1 MNRMQWASLFSRKR
15 FGVPQLEQKEAG
27 RSHFQKD
34 IDRIIFS
41 ESFRRLNDKTQV
53 HPLAGNNNIRTRL
66 PHSLEASSVGRSL
79 GTKVGQRLEAELKCI
94 DIQPSHVG
102 DIVQAA
108 CLAHDIGNPPFGH
121 SGEDAIRHWFR
132 ENSDRD
138 FLQDLTTAELNDFQN
153 FEGNAQGLRIITKLE
168 YYLFEG
174 GMRLTYATLGTFMK
188 YPWTS
193 DLMARS
199 TKKKYGCNL
208 TERQVLAEIGAELGL
223 IQHERTAWC
232 RHPLSYLMEAADD
245 ICYSSIDLEDGIEM
259 GFITY
264 DEVVK
269 ILGIIVDLD
278 RLPTLH
284 PNCVG
289 TDLLNRQIAI
299 ARGRAINFLIE
310 GVVDTFIRSKDD
322 LLTGNFGYDD
332 LIGACGG
339 RVKEFIDTAKN
350 TAKEKIFDNP
360 RKIQTE
366 KGSHATIEIVLAAFI
381 EAAYK
386 LNRNDLDRDFSTR
399 SKILLDLMGCHQ
411 PKAEWSL
418 HHAYMHVLD
427 FISGMTDNY
436 AANIAKQIS
445 GMN

>member
-1 MNRMQWASLFSRKR
+1 MDRMKWANLLSRKR
-15 FGVPQLEQKEAG
+15 CGVSQLEQTEAG

-41 ESFRRLNDKTQV
+41 SAFRRLNDKTQV
-53 HPLAGNNNIRTRL
+53 HPLAGNDNIRTRL
-66 PHSLEASSVGRSL
+66 PHSLEVSSVGRSL
-79 GTKVGQRLEAELKCI
+79 GTKVGERLYKELKSI

-121 SGEDAIRHWFR
+121 SGEEAIRSWFR
-132 ENSDRD
+132 ANSNRD
-138 FLQDLTTAELNDFQN
+138 VLKDLTTAELNDFQN
-153 FEGNAQGLRIITKLE
+153 FEGNAQGLRIITQLE

-193 DLMARS
+193 DLLE
-199 TKKKYGCNL
+199 TFGKHKYGCNRTEIEIL
-208 TERQVLAEIGAELGL
+208 TEIATELGS
-223 IQHERTAWC
+223 IQRADTAWC

-245 ICYSSIDLEDGIEM
+245 ICYASIDLEDGIEM

-264 DEVVK
+264 DEVLE
-269 ILGIIVDLD
+269 ILGIVVDID

-284 PNCVG
+284 SRCEGN
-289 TDLLNRQIAI
+289 DLLNRKIAI
-299 ARGRAINFLIE
+299 ARGRAMSFLIE
-310 GVVDTFIRSKDD
+310 GVVDTFIQYKDD
-322 LLTGNFGYDD
+322 LLTGNLMYDD

-350 TAKEKIFDNP
+350 TAKNKIFDNP
-360 RKIQTE
+360 RKIQIE
-366 KGSHATIEIVLAAFI
+366 KGSHATIDILLEAFI
-381 EAAYK
+381 SAAYY
-386 LNRNDLDRDFSTR
+386 L
-399 SKILLDLMGCHQ
+399 KIDEREFPPKYQTLLDIMGYHQ
-411 PKAEWSL
+411 PKPEWSL
-418 HHAYMHVLD
+418 HHSYMHVLD

-436 AANIAKQIS
+436 AANIAKRIE
-445 GMN
+445 N